1 MRFFYYVYVMQRTIE
16 VGSYPTTRVSRVFW
30 KAVNVICYCI
40 SDSRGFTY
48 TFFCRYEII
57 FLMPFWLLCL
67 GENCGYLPVDAR
79 IIIAPPSLFNCF
91 LYGLESSSYL

>member
-40 SDSRGFTY
+40 SDSRGFY
-48 TFFCRYEII
+48 LYFFLPLRDHI
-57 FLMPFWLLCL
+57 FNAILVVVFGGKLRLL
-67 GENCGYLPVDAR
+67 A
-79 IIIAPPSLFNCF
+79 S
-91 LYGLESSSYL
+91 